1 MQQAVVSL
9 LMRQLTRCF
18 GQVAETRRLMIT
30 DSSIEELEQLGEAL
44 LTFHYLTD
52 LDEWFIDRIK

>member
-1 MQQAVVSL
+1 
-9 LMRQLTRCF
+9 
-18 GQVAETRRLMIT
+18 MIT